1 MTCLTFFPTG
11 NADTTL
17 LRLAD
22 ERLVLF
28 DFADMRN
35 PDDRFDARCDLK
47 LEMRREME
55 RAGQDD
61 FAVVCFTHLDDDH
74 VCRASAFFWFRY
86 ADKYQGPGRVKFR
99 EMWVPAGAITEVGV
113 EGDAQ
118 VIRAEARHRL
128 LKGEGIKVFS
138 RPEALRKFL
147 EDNGLTLESRAH
159 CIVDAG
165 QTVPGFKKTDTGR
178 AEFFVHAPFAWR
190 TDDRGLV
197 DRNQDSIVVQA
208 AFQEGAREVLALLGS
223 DVDHTTLTEIVLT
236 TKKHKNEHRLRWDVL
251 KLFHHCSYK
260 SLGPDKG
267 VDETEAV
274 PEVKWLFEQQ
284 SNEGCYIVSPS
295 WEIPAKGSDADKNDP
310 QPPHRQA
317 ANHHR
322 RVVVDKDGEFV
333 VTMETPMKAKPK
345 PFRIEI
351 TSAGAALTYISTSSS
366 AAATSSTGRVG

>member
-1 MTCLTFFPTG
+1 MTYLTFFPTG

-55 RAGQDD
+55 RAGQED
-61 FAVVCFTHLDDDH
+61 FAVLCFTHLDDDH
-74 VCRASAFFWFRY
+74 VCGASDFFWFRY
-86 ADKYQGPGRVKFR
+86 ATKYQGPGRVKFR
-99 EMWVPAGAITEVGV
+99 EMWVPAGAITEVGLQ
-113 EGDAQ
+113 GDAQ

-128 LKGEGIKVFS
+128 LTGEGIKVFS

-165 QTVPGFKKTDTGR
+165 QTVSGFRKADTGR

-260 SLGPDKG
+260 SLGPEKG

-317 ANHHR
+317 ANHHK
-322 RVVVDKDGEFV
+322 RVVADKDGEFV

-351 TSAGAALTYISTSSS
+351 TSAGAALAYISTSSS

>member
-74 VCRASAFFWFRY
+74 VCGASEFFWFRY
-86 ADKYQGPGRVKFR
+86 AAKYQGPGRVKFR

-128 LKGEGIKVFS
+128 LEGEGIKVFS

-165 QTVPGFKKTDTGR
+165 QTVPVSQKPTPDAPSSSCTPPSRGGPTTG
-178 AEFFVHAPFAWR
+178 ASLIGTR
-190 TDDRGLV
+190 T
-197 DRNQDSIVVQA
+197 
-208 AFQEGAREVLALLGS
+208 
-223 DVDHTTLTEIVLT
+223 
-236 TKKHKNEHRLRWDVL
+236 
-251 KLFHHCSYK
+251 
-260 SLGPDKG
+260 
-267 VDETEAV
+267 
-274 PEVKWLFEQQ
+274 
-284 SNEGCYIVSPS
+284 PS
-295 WEIPAKGSDADKNDP
+295 WYR
-310 QPPHRQA
+310 PPCGKVCGTFSPCSAR
-317 ANHHR
+317 
-322 RVVVDKDGEFV
+322 
-333 VTMETPMKAKPK
+333 TSTTPP
-345 PFRIEI
+345 
-351 TSAGAALTYISTSSS
+351 
-366 AAATSSTGRVG
+366 